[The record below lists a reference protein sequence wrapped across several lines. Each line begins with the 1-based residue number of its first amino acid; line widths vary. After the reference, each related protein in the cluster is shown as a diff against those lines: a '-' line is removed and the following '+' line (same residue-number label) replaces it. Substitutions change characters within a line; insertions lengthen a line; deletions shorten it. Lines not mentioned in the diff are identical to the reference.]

1 MRHKTGVAMAF
12 EQMGQFVDDDVLSG
26 ADTRTAP
33 LGGNTLMC
41 RFLIAFLRIS
51 TFRLP
56 IFILSSV
63 FRVPDNQL
71 KHCINI
77 QPFFINEQLKLDFK
91 AFLLHFNKNQDK
103 ATKSQTVQ
111 IVRNRFTWCFSTL
124 ENRSL

>member
-1 MRHKTGVAMAF
+1 MAF

-103 ATKSQTVQ
+103 AA
-111 IVRNRFTWCFSTL
+111 
-124 ENRSL
+124 SLRQYKQYGTDSLGASAP

>member
-56 IFILSSV
+56 IFILSTV

-77 QPFFINEQLKLDFK
+77 QPFFINERLKLDFK
-91 AFLLHFNKNQDK
+91 AFLLHFVGEITIQFVCLNGMIKPSYLINIL
-103 ATKSQTVQ
+103 V
-111 IVRNRFTWCFSTL
+111 IVN
-124 ENRSL
+124 